1 MDSTFP
7 VVRTPHL
14 SESRRHTRPMKDSI
28 VFPSAGRAGK
38 AVSGASRGSGAQPRP
53 GRCRVGG
60 ELVGLSVAAIVSG
73 NHAVSGVHPAGSRQ
87 VRDLSIWDF
96 GVAPCFAGRGAR

>member
-1 MDSTFP
+1 MLFP
-7 VVRTPHL
+7 APVADPARSL
-14 SESRRHTRPMKDSI
+14 GLAAA
-28 VFPSAGRAGK
+28 AGG
-38 AVSGASRGSGAQPRP
+38 
-53 GRCRVGG
+53 
-60 ELVGLSVAAIVSG
+60 LVGLSVAATVSG